1 MSTAV
6 AASQIISEALKAL
19 NAVREHAK
27 TSKDSDLKE
36 HISTLYDNLLSVK
49 EAVLRLTEEN
59 TDLKRQIE
67 EKQSIRRDSLSGL
80 IYKGDDPAPLCPKCY
95 QTQNKSIHL
104 DLPFRNQI
112 TGRVSRFCR
121 ACGQTYYVREQ
132 P

>member
-1 MSTAV
+1 MTSMTTAV

-67 EKQSIRRDSLSGL
+67 EKQSVRRDSSSGL
-80 IYKGDDPAPLCPKCY
+80 IYKGNDPAPLCPKCY
-95 QTQNKSIHL
+95 QTENKSVHL
-104 DLPFRNQI
+104 DPAYRSQG
-112 TGRVSRFCR
+112 TGWVSRFCR
-121 ACGQTYYVREQ
+121 ACGETYYER
-132 P
+132 